1 MNPSTMLF
9 QEERKSTKLF
19 LWVTNCAFIISN
31 AFSEFYTFEYGHL
44 KDVIL
49 SVSLCVIILCMLF
62 IGIYFIKNGNSCVIK
77 YMYLIGYLVGEFFNI
92 VLMYTIHSNYIGIW
106 SVLEFILIL
115 FVPIFMSKKYFW
127 ILTAS
132 LLVKY
137 SVISVV
143 LQKSSAFI
151 VMGVIILLL
160 SVFYILLVRF
170 QSYIEAINKMFKET
184 KQKQQLAVMGK
195 MAATVGH
202 EIRNPLTALKG
213 FTQLQKEKHPHDLV
227 YRNMMEEIEQMNE
240 MISELMVLGKPK
252 SQQYSMYSVKQLLLA
267 AIAAEEQQIS
277 QKKIKISK
285 FFSEEISN
293 IECDVKQMN
302 YVFVH
307 IIKKVIEIMKY
318 GRSINIGT
326 YIIAENYILI
336 HIGDERQK
344 INKKKMGNINDFFGT
359 EQENDFGLG
368 LMAVYKIVNE
378 HQGKIRFNHVINV
391 GSEIKIVLPIKHRE
405 SQ

>member
-9 QEERKSTKLF
+9 QEERKSAKLF

-49 SVSLCVIILCMLF
+49 SASLCVIILCMLF
-62 IGIYFIKNGNSCVIK
+62 IGIYCMKNGNSYIIK
-77 YMYLIGYLVGEFFNI
+77 YVYLIGYLVGEFFNI

-106 SVLEFILIL
+106 SVLEFILVL

-127 ILTAS
+127 VLTVS

-137 SVISVV
+137 SVVSVV
-143 LQKSSAFI
+143 LQKSTAFI

-184 KQKQQLAVMGK
+184 KQKQQLGVMGK

-202 EIRNPLTALKG
+202 EIRNPLTSLKG
-213 FTQLQKEKHPHDLV
+213 FTQLQKEKYSHDPI

-240 MISELMVLGKPK
+240 MISELMILGKPK
-252 SQQYSMYSVKQLLLA
+252 SQQYSMYSVKQLLLD

-277 QKKIKISK
+277 QKKIKINK
-285 FFSEEISN
+285 FFSKEISN

-326 YIIAENYILI
+326 YIIAENHILI

-344 INKKKMGNINDFFGT
+344 INKKKMGNIKDFFGT

-368 LMAVYKIVNE
+368 LMAAYKIVNE

-391 GSEIKIVLPIKHRE
+391 GSEIEIVLPIKHRE